1 MNLKQVT
8 ERVQATARNTGR
20 KEKLALPDLKETLL
34 FFERVIK

>member
-8 ERVQATARNTGR
+8 ECAQATARNTGR
-20 KEKLALPDLKETLL
+20 KEKLTDLKETLL